1 MASTNSTATA
11 KTHVSLRLPTYLLE
25 SIDAHAERES
35 ISRTEAFVFYLQTG
49 LDIADVKADEPSKD
63 ESMLMSIQED
73 LAEIKAL
80 LQQGAAP
87 SVPAQAI
94 AETIAPVVEA
104 PSVFTSEEAAKSEA
118 YAEENFMG
126 SDAVSEETLAN
137 EPEEAS
143 DEASSNSIYA
153 TEERAEAEAEAEE
166 NYTTSDAVS
175 EETFSTHEVVLEDA
189 FASHETDD
197 EPENEDEAA
206 IEDNGNDTDELVEEE
221 NMFTTSDAVMEETAE
236 EPSNSVFALYANGD
250 SEEYTEIKP
259 VESIDDFTTSDA
271 ITFEE
276 VESDDENEDKLA
288 EEESMFSTSDAEEE
302 ESQEANN
309 FYSFATDVDLED
321 DVDSANADED
331 ESFDEGEDEDGNE
344 DNQSSDEDETVEE
357 LYDFDTSDAVDYE
370 EAEDEVDPCDEALSY
385 KKLEK
390 AVAKASKQIDFIEK
404 VWLFGPAADEEEI
417 TVPVL
422 DLCVKTEDDKKLK
435 SKHLDPYIST
445 IEEKTGKITNVVLR
459 HEIEDKS
466 ELQNR
471 IEIYKR

>member
-80 LQQGAAP
+80 LQQGAGQA
-87 SVPAQAI
+87 VPAQAI
-94 AETIAPVVEA
+94 AEAVVPAVEA
-104 PSVFTSEEAAKSEA
+104 TSAFTPEEAAESET
-118 YAEENFMG
+118 YAEDAFTG
-126 SDAVSEETLAN
+126 SDAVSEETAVN
-137 EPEEAS
+137 EPEEEP
-143 DEASSNSIYA
+143 EADSVETSSEEPSESAYSA
-153 TEERAEAEAEAEE
+153 EERAEAETEAEE
-166 NYTTSDAVS
+166 DYTTSDAVS
-175 EETFSTHEVVLEDA
+175 EEMFSAPETASEEAFVL
-189 FASHETDD
+189 HETDD
-197 EPENEDEAA
+197 EPESDDEDEDR
-206 IEDNGNDTDELVEEE
+206 EDDTDELAEEE
-221 NMFTTSDAVMEETAE
+221 GMFSTSDAVEE
-236 EPSNSVFALYANGD
+236 EPSSSVFSLYASGD
-250 SEEYTEIKP
+250 SEGYTEIKP

-271 ITFEE
+271 VNAEE
-276 VESDDENEDKLA
+276 IESDDEDEDGLI
-288 EEESMFSTSDAEEE
+288 EEASMFSTSDAEKEE
-302 ESQEANN
+302 PQEMNS
-309 FYSFATDVDLED
+309 FYPFATSDDDESDFDTED
-321 DVDSANADED
+321 TGED
-331 ESFDEGEDEDGNE
+331 ETFGEDIDEGEDDEA
-344 DNQSSDEDETVEE
+344 SDEKDAVEE
-357 LYDFDTSDAVDYE
+357 SYDFDTSDAVDYE
-370 EAEDEVDPCDEALSY
+370 EIEDEVDPCDEALSY

-417 TVPVL
+417 TAPVL

-435 SKHLDPYIST
+435 SKHLDPYIAA
-445 IEEKTGKITNVVLR
+445 IEEKTGKIVNVVLR

-471 IEIYKR
+471 VELYKN

>member
-49 LDIADVKADEPSKD
+49 LDIADVKAEEPSKD

-80 LQQGAAP
+80 LQQGASP
-87 SVPAQAI
+87 SAPAQAI
-94 AETIAPVVEA
+94 AEAPAPAVEA
-104 PSVFTSEEAAKSEA
+104 SSVFTTEEAAESEA
-118 YAEENFMG
+118 YAEENFMA
-126 SDAVSEETLAN
+126 SDAVSEEMFVDKL
-137 EPEEAS
+137 EEMS
-143 DEASSNSIYA
+143 DEAPSDDIF
-153 TEERAEAEAEAEE
+153 TVEERAEAEAEAEE

-175 EETFSTHEVVLEDA
+175 EEAFSAPDTVSENV
-189 FASHETDD
+189 FTSHEADD
-197 EPENEDEAA
+197 ETEDKDETADESNES
-206 IEDNGNDTDELVEEE
+206 DTNELAEEE
-221 NMFTTSDAVMEETAE
+221 SMFSTSDAVMEEAAE
-236 EPSNSVFALYANGD
+236 EPSSSVFSLYANGD
-250 SEEYTEIKP
+250 SEGYTEIKP
-259 VESIDDFTTSDA
+259 VESIDEFTTSDA
-271 ITFEE
+271 IALEE
-276 VESDDENEDKLA
+276 IESDDEDEDGLID
-288 EEESMFSTSDAEEE
+288 EESMFSTSDAEEE
-302 ESQEANN
+302 ELQATSS
-309 FYSFATDVDLED
+309 FYSFATSADLED
-321 DVDSANADED
+321 DLEDIDVDENEGFDDSED
-331 ESFDEGEDEDGNE
+331 ENEDGRP
-344 DNQSSDEDETVEE
+344 SDEDEAIEE
-357 LYDFDTSDAVDYE
+357 AYDFDTSDAVDRE
-370 EAEDEVDPCDEALSY
+370 EIEAEIDPCDEALSY

-404 VWLFGPAADEEEI
+404 VWLFGPAANEEEI
-417 TVPVL
+417 TSPVL

-435 SKHLDPYIST
+435 SKHLDPFIST

>member
-80 LQQGAAP
+80 LQQGAGQAI
-87 SVPAQAI
+87 PAQAV
-94 AETIAPVVEA
+94 AEAVAPAVEA
-104 PSVFTSEEAAKSEA
+104 TSIFTSEEAAESEA

-126 SDAVSEETLAN
+126 SDAVSEETAAG
-137 EPEEAS
+137 EPEAELEEAEEAS
-143 DEASSNSIYA
+143 NEEATSAYSA
-153 TEERAEAEAEAEE
+153 EERAEAEAEAEE
-166 NYTTSDAVS
+166 DYTTSDAIS
-175 EETFSTHEVVLEDA
+175 EEAFSVTEA
-189 FASHETDD
+189 DD
-197 EPENEDEAA
+197 EPKSEEAGEDDEVEIAEEAS
-206 IEDNGNDTDELVEEE
+206 
-221 NMFTTSDAVMEETAE
+221 MFSTSDAVEEEST
-236 EPSNSVFALYANGD
+236 SSVFSLYASGD
-250 SEEYTEIKP
+250 SEGYTEIKP
-259 VESIDDFTTSDA
+259 VESMDDFTTSDA
-271 ITFEE
+271 VAIEE
-276 VESDDENEDKLA
+276 VESGDEDENGLI

-302 ESQEANN
+302 DPQEMSS
-309 FYSFATDVDLED
+309 FYSFATSDDDED
-321 DVDSANADED
+321 DFDIEDADED
-331 ESFDEGEDEDGNE
+331 EDFDEGEDGA
-344 DNQSSDEDETVEE
+344 SDEDETIEE
-357 LYDFDTSDAVDYE
+357 SYDFDTSDAVDYE
-370 EAEDEVDPCDEALSY
+370 EVEGEIDPCDEALSY

-417 TVPVL
+417 TAPVL

-435 SKHLDPYIST
+435 SKHLDPYIAA
-445 IEEKTGKITNVVLR
+445 IEEKTGKIVNVVLR

-471 IEIYKR
+471 VELYKN

>member
-49 LDIADVKADEPSKD
+49 LDIADVKAEEPSKD

-80 LQQGAAP
+80 LQQGASP
-87 SVPAQAI
+87 SAPAQAI
-94 AETIAPVVEA
+94 AEAPAPAVEA
-104 PSVFTSEEAAKSEA
+104 SSVFTTEEAAESEA
-118 YAEENFMG
+118 YAEENFMA
-126 SDAVSEETLAN
+126 SDAVSEEMFVDKL
-137 EPEEAS
+137 EEMS
-143 DEASSNSIYA
+143 DEAPSDDIF
-153 TEERAEAEAEAEE
+153 TVEERAEAEAEAEE

-175 EETFSTHEVVLEDA
+175 EEAFSAPDTVSENV
-189 FASHETDD
+189 FTSHEADD
-197 EPENEDEAA
+197 ETEDKDETADESNES
-206 IEDNGNDTDELVEEE
+206 DTNELAEEE
-221 NMFTTSDAVMEETAE
+221 SMFSTSDAVMEEAAE
-236 EPSNSVFALYANGD
+236 EPSSSVFSLYANGD
-250 SEEYTEIKP
+250 SEGYTEIKP
-259 VESIDDFTTSDA
+259 VESIDEFTTSDA
-271 ITFEE
+271 IALEE
-276 VESDDENEDKLA
+276 IESDDEDEDGLI

-302 ESQEANN
+302 ELQATSS
-309 FYSFATDVDLED
+309 FYSFATSADLED
-321 DVDSANADED
+321 IDVDENEGFDDSED
-331 ESFDEGEDEDGNE
+331 ENEDGRP
-344 DNQSSDEDETVEE
+344 SDEDEAIEE
-357 LYDFDTSDAVDYE
+357 AYDFDTSDAVDRE
-370 EAEDEVDPCDEALSY
+370 EIEAEIDPCDEALSY

-404 VWLFGPAADEEEI
+404 VWLFGPAANEEEI
-417 TVPVL
+417 TSPVL

-435 SKHLDPYIST
+435 SKHLDPFIST

>member
-49 LDIADVKADEPSKD
+49 LDIADVKAEEPSKD

-80 LQQGAAP
+80 LQQGASP
-87 SVPAQAI
+87 SAPAQAI
-94 AETIAPVVEA
+94 AEAPAPAVEA
-104 PSVFTSEEAAKSEA
+104 SSVFTTEEAAESEA
-118 YAEENFMG
+118 YAEENFMA
-126 SDAVSEETLAN
+126 SDAVSEELFADKL
-137 EPEEAS
+137 EEMS
-143 DEASSNSIYA
+143 DEVPSDDIFTA
-153 TEERAEAEAEAEE
+153 EERAEAEAEAEE

-175 EETFSTHEVVLEDA
+175 EEA
-189 FASHETDD
+189 FPAPDTVSKNAFTSHEADD
-197 EPENEDEAA
+197 ETEDKDETADESNESDA
-206 IEDNGNDTDELVEEE
+206 NELAEEE
-221 NMFTTSDAVMEETAE
+221 SMFSTSDAVMEEATE
-236 EPSNSVFALYANGD
+236 EPSSSVFSLYANGD

-259 VESIDDFTTSDA
+259 VESIDEFTTSDA
-271 ITFEE
+271 IALEE
-276 VESDDENEDKLA
+276 IESDDEDEDELI

-302 ESQEANN
+302 PQATSS
-309 FYSFATDVDLED
+309 FYSFATSADLED
-321 DVDSANADED
+321 DLEDIDVDENEGFDDSED
-331 ESFDEGEDEDGNE
+331 ENEDGRP
-344 DNQSSDEDETVEE
+344 SDEDEAIEE
-357 LYDFDTSDAVDYE
+357 AYDFDTSDAVDLE
-370 EAEDEVDPCDEALSY
+370 EIEAEIDPCDETLSY

-404 VWLFGPAADEEEI
+404 VWLFGPAANEEEI
-417 TVPVL
+417 TSPVL

-435 SKHLDPYIST
+435 SKHLDPFIST

>member
-49 LDIADVKADEPSKD
+49 LDIADVKAEEPSKD

-80 LQQGAAP
+80 LQQGASP
-87 SVPAQAI
+87 SAPAQAI
-94 AETIAPVVEA
+94 AEAPAPAVEA
-104 PSVFTSEEAAKSEA
+104 SSVFTTEEAAESEA
-118 YAEENFMG
+118 YAEENFMA
-126 SDAVSEETLAN
+126 SDAVSEELFADKL
-137 EPEEAS
+137 EEMS
-143 DEASSNSIYA
+143 DEVPSDDIFTA
-153 TEERAEAEAEAEE
+153 EERAEAEAEAEE

-175 EETFSTHEVVLEDA
+175 EEA
-189 FASHETDD
+189 FPAPDTVSKNAFTSHEADD
-197 EPENEDEAA
+197 ETEDKDETADESNESDA
-206 IEDNGNDTDELVEEE
+206 NELAEEE
-221 NMFTTSDAVMEETAE
+221 SMFSTSDAVMEEATE
-236 EPSNSVFALYANGD
+236 EPSSSVFSLYANGD

-259 VESIDDFTTSDA
+259 VESIDEFTTSDA
-271 ITFEE
+271 IALEE
-276 VESDDENEDKLA
+276 IESDDEDEDELI

-302 ESQEANN
+302 PQATSS
-309 FYSFATDVDLED
+309 FYSFATSADLED
-321 DVDSANADED
+321 DLEDIDVDENEGFDDSED
-331 ESFDEGEDEDGNE
+331 ENE
-344 DNQSSDEDETVEE
+344 NGRPSDEDEAIEE
-357 LYDFDTSDAVDYE
+357 AYDFDTSDAVDHE
-370 EAEDEVDPCDEALSY
+370 EIEAEIDPCDEALSY

-404 VWLFGPAADEEEI
+404 VWLFGPAANEEEI
-417 TVPVL
+417 TAPVL

>member
-49 LDIADVKADEPSKD
+49 LDIADVKAEEPSKD

-80 LQQGAAP
+80 LQQGASP
-87 SVPAQAI
+87 SAPAQAI
-94 AETIAPVVEA
+94 AEAPAPAVEA
-104 PSVFTSEEAAKSEA
+104 SSVFTTEETAESEA
-118 YAEENFMG
+118 YAEENFMA
-126 SDAVSEETLAN
+126 SDAVSEEMFADKLA
-137 EPEEAS
+137 EMP
-143 DEASSNSIYA
+143 DEASSGDA
-153 TEERAEAEAEAEE
+153 FTTEERAEAEAEAEE

-175 EETFSTHEVVLEDA
+175 EEAFPAPDA
-189 FASHETDD
+189 VSENAFTSLETDD
-197 EPENEDEAA
+197 ETEDEDEATV
-206 IEDNGNDTDELVEEE
+206 ESNESDTNELAEEE
-221 NMFTTSDAVMEETAE
+221 SMFSTSDAVMEEATE
-236 EPSNSVFALYANGD
+236 EPSSSVFSLYANGD

-259 VESIDDFTTSDA
+259 VESIDEFTTSDA
-271 ITFEE
+271 IALEE
-276 VESDDENEDKLA
+276 IESDDEDEDGLI

-302 ESQEANN
+302 ELQATSS
-309 FYSFATDVDLED
+309 FYSFATSADLED
-321 DVDSANADED
+321 DLEDIDVDEN
-331 ESFDEGEDEDGNE
+331 EDGRP
-344 DNQSSDEDETVEE
+344 SDEDEAIEE
-357 LYDFDTSDAVDYE
+357 AYDFDTSDAVDRE
-370 EAEDEVDPCDEALSY
+370 EIEAEIDPCDEALSY

-404 VWLFGPAADEEEI
+404 VWLFGPAANEEEI
-417 TVPVL
+417 TSPVL

-435 SKHLDPYIST
+435 SKHLDPFIST

>member
-49 LDIADVKADEPSKD
+49 LDIADVKAEEPSKD

-80 LQQGAAP
+80 LQQGASP
-87 SVPAQAI
+87 SAPAQAI
-94 AETIAPVVEA
+94 AEAPAPAVEA
-104 PSVFTSEEAAKSEA
+104 SSVFTTEEAAESEA
-118 YAEENFMG
+118 YAEENFMA
-126 SDAVSEETLAN
+126 SDAVSEEMFADKL
-137 EPEEAS
+137 EEMS
-143 DEASSNSIYA
+143 DEASSGDA
-153 TEERAEAEAEAEE
+153 FTTEERAEAEAEAEE

-175 EETFSTHEVVLEDA
+175 EEA
-189 FASHETDD
+189 FPAPGAVSENAFTSHETDD
-197 EPENEDEAA
+197 ETEDEDEATIA
-206 IEDNGNDTDELVEEE
+206 SIENDANELAEEE
-221 NMFTTSDAVMEETAE
+221 SVFSTSDAVMEEATE
-236 EPSNSVFALYANGD
+236 EPSSSVFSLYANGD

-259 VESIDDFTTSDA
+259 VESIDEFTTSDA
-271 ITFEE
+271 VALEE
-276 VESDDENEDKLA
+276 IESDDEDEDELI

-302 ESQEANN
+302 PQATSS
-309 FYSFATDVDLED
+309 FYSFETSADLED
-321 DVDSANADED
+321 DLEDIDADEN
-331 ESFDEGEDEDGNE
+331 EGFDDGEDENE
-344 DNQSSDEDETVEE
+344 DGQPSDENEAIEE
-357 LYDFDTSDAVDYE
+357 AYDFDTSDAVDRE
-370 EAEDEVDPCDEALSY
+370 EIEAEIDPCDEALSY

-404 VWLFGPAADEEEI
+404 VWLFGPAANEEEI
-417 TVPVL
+417 TSPVL

-435 SKHLDPYIST
+435 PKHLDPYIST